1 VYALPPGSSELSNW
15 RTASLEPSS
24 SPPVLAIGLGRRRH
38 PVSLLK
44 WHAGGK
50 SAALTP
56 GAGFARAGLGMAT
69 QPTRP
74 GAEQLG
80 GSNALGWPSDRRSC
94 A

>member
-1 VYALPPGSSELSNW
+1 M
-15 RTASLEPSS
+15 TASLVPSS
-24 SPPVLAIGLGRRRH
+24 SPPVLAIGVGRRRH
-38 PVSLLK
+38 PVSWLK
-44 WHAGGK
+44 WHADGK
-50 SAALTP
+50 SAALAP

-80 GSNALGWPSDRRSC
+80 GANAVGWPPGRRSC

>member
-1 VYALPPGSSELSNW
+1 M
-15 RTASLEPSS
+15 
-24 SPPVLAIGLGRRRH
+24 GLGRRRH

-44 WHAGGK
+44 EEHAGGK
-50 SAALTP
+50 SAARTP

-74 GAEQLG
+74 DAEQLG
-80 GSNALGWPSDRRSC
+80 GVNAVGRPPGWRSR